1 MKLKA
6 GIVLVV
12 ALAAGAGAFAWRAA
26 RTEKPS
32 TGSTPELLWLQREFA
47 LNDDAMRRI
56 GELHR
61 SYTAECEEMCVA
73 LRASDGAVSQL
84 VAAGNRATPELEA
97 ALGRSNR
104 LTAECQRR
112 MVEHFYA
119 VAKEMPPPQA
129 QRYLQLMT
137 PVITHPEGGW
147 MKLVPQ

>member
-6 GIVLVV
+6 AFVLVV
-12 ALAAGAGAFAWRAA
+12 ALAAGAGAFAWRAV
-26 RTEKPS
+26 RIEKPS
-32 TGSTPELLWLQREFA
+32 SAPTAELRWLQREFA

-61 SYTAECEEMCVA
+61 SYTGECEKMCEA
-73 LRASDGAVSQL
+73 LRASDAEVSQL
-84 VAAGNRATPELEA
+84 VATGKRTTPALEN
-97 ALGRSNR
+97 ALSRSNQ
-104 LTAECQRR
+104 LTADCQRR

-119 VAKEMPPPQA
+119 VAKEMPAPQA